1 MSLAQL
7 GRLLRLA
14 LGDPGPSQ
22 DSVPAADTPS
32 RLLPEG
38 PNAPDAAVLPA
49 ERAGYLAWL
58 LAADTVTPMAWPPH
72 PACLL
77 RAADAE
83 IHGKGSCT
91 KLLRRSPSVL
101 PRLIRILR
109 NETYT
114 RAELA
119 RHIEQDVVLTAEV
132 LRMARSALYAQFGG
146 GSPSVQHAVAV
157 LGSAGVEQVIA
168 RVLVRPLYQSE
179 TASLQARAS
188 ARMWEESERCA
199 TVCAMLAHRYEQDM
213 FDAYVAGLL
222 LNTGW
227 NAMLR
232 AFELHLVEPA
242 LQPAALH
249 DPALQEALTLRR
261 DRLLAR
267 LMPAWDLSPRLT
279 ALARSLEAPAG
290 APRGPLHDLL
300 AHAQGV
306 VMRRRV
312 DELAAAGE
320 PPPPIANQE
329 PQRPIR

>member
-1 MSLAQL
+1 MSLAHL

-14 LGDPGPSQ
+14 LGEPGDDSPSSLPPQ
-22 DSVPAADTPS
+22 DTPS
-32 RLLPEG
+32 RLLPDG
-38 PNAPDAAVLPA
+38 PNAAAAPVGPA
-49 ERAGYLAWL
+49 DRARYLAWL
-58 LAADTVTPMAWPPH
+58 LAADTQPVLRNPPD
-72 PACLL
+72 PCGLL

-119 RHIEQDVVLTAEV
+119 RQIEQDVVLTAEV
-132 LRMARSALYAQFGG
+132 LRMARSALYAHHGG
-146 GSPSVQHAVAV
+146 TSPSVQHAVAV
-157 LGSAGVEQVIA
+157 LGSVGVEQVIA
-168 RVLVRPLYQSE
+168 RVLVRPLYQSDS
-179 TASLQARAS
+179 TSLQARS
-188 ARMWEESERCA
+188 AQRMWEDSERCA
-199 TVCAMLAHRYEQDM
+199 TVCVLLAHRFEQDL

-232 AFELHLVEPA
+232 TFELHRVELALQPGALHVPA
-242 LQPAALH
+242 LQDAL
-249 DPALQEALTLRR
+249 LLRR

-267 LMPAWDLSPRLT
+267 LVPAWDLGPRLT
-279 ALARSLEAPAG
+279 ALGRALEAPPG
-290 APRGPLHDLL
+290 TERAPLL
-300 AHAQGV
+300 RLLDEAQAV

-312 DELAAAGE
+312 DELSAGDAE
-320 PPPPIANQE
+320 ADTVLQPLL
-329 PQRPIR
+329 